1 MKVKFKRLDERAQA
15 PILMTDGAAG
25 FDLTVIDSEVEGHT
39 VIYDTGIAFEIPKGY
54 VGLLFQRSSVYK
66 TNFRMANAVGVIDSD
81 YRGSVM
87 LRFELSPT
95 SLVDILESKRSTI
108 PNTSQNYKIGDRV
121 GQIVFVPIATELEES
136 LEDLSDTSRGEG
148 GFGST
153 DSNQL
158 EIPFPEQ

>member
-1 MKVKFKRLDERAQA
+1 
-15 PILMTDGAAG
+15 
-25 FDLTVIDSEVEGHT
+25 
-39 VIYDTGIAFEIPKGY
+39 
-54 VGLLFQRSSVYK
+54 
-66 TNFRMANAVGVIDSD
+66 MANAVGVIDSD

-87 LRFELSPT
+87 LRFELSST
-95 SLVDILESKRSTI
+95 TMVDILESKRSTI

-158 EIPFPEQ
+158 EIPLPEQ